1 MTEVIEVTSSQES
14 LDDFAEVNAK
24 LRLYAREVNR
34 VTNSHKDDP
43 ELPEGLKAAVE
54 VLQE

>member
-1 MTEVIEVTSSQES
+1 MKEVIEVTSSQES